1 MAQLKLFK
9 RPIISLKADGV
20 AILIG
25 DNRQL
30 TPSGSQVD
38 GIVRGR
44 IARTLR
50 EEDFRVKAGNI
61 MVFYSRE
68 MNFKKVF
75 CAALFGS
82 DRLASLREAAYSAV
96 RAAKKKGV
104 RKLALAFDPSN
115 ADEIQAIG
123 EGALLAT
130 YRFERFKSKKE
141 SRDSLGTIIVCSAIG
156 NSEPLKK
163 AEIYFRAAQIVR
175 DLVNEPAGSLR
186 PPQLA
191 ERAEKTARESK
202 LKCRIFEPA
211 ELQRMGATLFL
222 SVGKGSDAPNRMVQ
236 LTYEPAGGK
245 PVAHVAL
252 IGKGVTFDS
261 GGLSLKN
268 ETAMEH
274 MKSDMTGAAVV
285 LACVR
290 GARELKL
297 RVKVTALL
305 MATENMPDG
314 AANRPGDVVRAMNGK
329 TVEITNTDAEG
340 RLALADGLTYAQR
353 LKPDYIIDVSTLT
366 GAQVISLG
374 RLIGAVMG
382 NDESLVQKIVR
393 AGQKSGELMWQLPLH
408 EPYKDLMKSD
418 IADIKNSSGLTE
430 AGSIQGGL
438 FLSEFVD
445 HPRWAHLDVSGPS
458 WQEREWSVYP
468 RASSGFPARCL
479 LTFLSDLN

>member
-1 MAQLKLFK
+1 MAQLKLFGQ
-9 RPIISLKADGV
+9 PVISLKADGI

-25 DNRQL
+25 ENRQL

-38 GIVRGR
+38 GIARGR
-44 IARTLR
+44 IARTLK
-50 EEDFRVKAGNI
+50 EEDFRVKARNI
-61 MVFYSRE
+61 MVYYSRE
-68 MNFKKVF
+68 ANLKKVF
-75 CAALFGS
+75 CASLFGS
-82 DRLASLREAAYSAV
+82 DRLASLREASYAAV
-96 RAAKKKGV
+96 RAAQKKGV
-104 RKLALAFDPSN
+104 RKLALVFDPVN
-115 ADEIQAIG
+115 ADEVQAVG

-130 YRFERFKSKKE
+130 YRYERFKSKKE
-141 SRDSLGTIIVCSAIG
+141 SKESLATILVCASTKDPG
-156 NSEPLKK
+156 PLKK
-163 AEIYFRAAQIVR
+163 AEAYFRATQLVR

-222 SVGKGSDAPNRMVQ
+222 SVGKGSEAPNRMVH
-236 LTYEPAGGK
+236 LTYEPTGIK

-252 IGKGVTFDS
+252 VGKGVTFDS
-261 GGLSLKN
+261 GGLSLKS
-268 ETAMEH
+268 EAGMEH

-297 RVKVTALL
+297 PVKVTGLL

-314 AANRPGDVVRAMNGK
+314 GANRPGDVVRAMNGK

-382 NDESLVQKIVR
+382 NNESLIQKIIR

-418 IADIKNSSGLTE
+418 IADIKNSSGVTE

-445 HPRWAHLDVSGPS
+445 HPGWAHLDVSGPS
-458 WQEREWSVYP
+458 WQEREWSVYT

-479 LTFLSDLN
+479 LTFLSELN